1 MAHLCDWGLARAV
14 QAMYAVRMR
23 SWIPL
28 LLMIAV
34 LVTSLE
40 GAAEPVDDN
49 AFHQT
54 HHSHSDDASEW
65 YPDHD
70 GDDHDS
76 DACEHFCHL
85 HAIGLIGHV
94 SLPELCPPH
103 AFVPNRPTGNHRRA
117 TAPPTPPP
125 NA

>member
-1 MAHLCDWGLARAV
+1 
-14 QAMYAVRMR
+14 MR
-23 SWIPL
+23 
-28 LLMIAV
+28 LMIA
-34 LVTSLE
+34 LLATSLE

-54 HHSHSDDASEW
+54 HHSHADDANQW
-65 YPDHD
+65 YSDHD
-70 GDDHDS
+70 GDEHDS

-85 HAIGLIGHV
+85 HAVGLVGHV
-94 SLPELCPPH
+94 SLPQLDVPN
-103 AFVPNRPTGNHRRA
+103 AFVPGRGNAYHERA